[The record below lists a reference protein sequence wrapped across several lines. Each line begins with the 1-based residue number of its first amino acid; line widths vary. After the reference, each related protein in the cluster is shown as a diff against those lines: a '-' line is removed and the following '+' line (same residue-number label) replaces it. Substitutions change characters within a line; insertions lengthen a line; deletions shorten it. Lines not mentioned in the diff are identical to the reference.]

1 MHKIV
6 IIILLLS
13 SVLVVLFLNLGRFID
28 VTQPPQKVDLI
39 VSLGGDS
46 GCRMHKAVSLYEK
59 GFSTSKK
66 FLYTGDDSISK
77 RLEFSQ
83 SKQQYLIHHGL
94 HRKNRIYVDTTL
106 ITNTME
112 EVYFVKQY
120 MLARHYHS
128 VMFVSHPHHSRRI
141 ATLAGLIADYAASG
155 LEFEVVSCEPN
166 WWDRQHYYTNK
177 TAIKAT
183 LREMAKLLYN
193 VVKYATPLRYY
204 TAYMKENKK
213 KKWDRFIAQLP

>member
-1 MHKIV
+1 M
-6 IIILLLS
+6 
-13 SVLVVLFLNLGRFID
+13 LFVNLGKFID
-28 VTQPPQKVDLI
+28 VTQPPEKVDLI

-77 RLEFSQ
+77 YLELSQ
-83 SKQQYLIHHGL
+83 SKQQYLMQHGL
-94 HRKNRIYVDTTL
+94 SIQNCIYVDTTL

-112 EVYFVKQY
+112 EIYFVKQY

-141 ATLAGLIADYAASG
+141 ATLAVLIADYAASG

-166 WWDRQHYYTNK
+166 WWDRENYYISE

-193 VVKYATPLRYY
+193 IVKYATPLSHY
-204 TAYMKENKK
+204 TEYIKENKK
-213 KKWDRFIAQLP
+213 EKWSHFIIQSP